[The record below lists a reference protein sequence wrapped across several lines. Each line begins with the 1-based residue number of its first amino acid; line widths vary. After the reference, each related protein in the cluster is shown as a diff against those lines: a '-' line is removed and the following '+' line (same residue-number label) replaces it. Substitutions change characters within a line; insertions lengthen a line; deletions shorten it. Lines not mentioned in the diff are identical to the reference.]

1 MTWRRDKGCAP
12 AALGFGASGH
22 SRDAPLPRSTGNGDP
37 ARRPRSSAILEK
49 KVKTGGGSAV
59 DARKTL
65 LLRMMG
71 VRSIISS
78 LPEWSLLMAAF

>member
-37 ARRPRSSAILEK
+37 AGPRSSAILEK
-49 KVKTGGGSAV
+49 KVKTGGSAV

-65 LLRMMG
+65 LLKMMG